1 MNTKSPNPLS
11 NQVALVTGA
20 SRGIGQAIAIELA
33 AQGCFVYINYHSS
46 KEGAE
51 ATLAAVEQAGGQG
64 KIRAFTVTDPQ
75 ASEKAVADILKE
87 QEKIDIL
94 INNAGIKKDGLLIRM
109 KEKNWH
115 NVLDVNLNGFFNV
128 TKPVVKSM
136 LSRRYG
142 RIVNITSTSGQ
153 AGQAGQVNYSASKSG
168 IIGATKALAKEMAAR
183 NITVNAVAPGF
194 IESEMTEGLSQNAIL
209 SMIPAGRMGTCQE
222 VAQAVG
228 FLCSPLSAYITGQ
241 VLGVNGGMY

>member
-1 MNTKSPNPLS
+1 MNTNSPDSLS

-33 AQGCFVYINYHSS
+33 ARGCFVYINYHSS
-46 KEGAE
+46 KEGAKS
-51 ATLAAVEQAGGQG
+51 TLAAIEQAGGQG
-64 KIRAFTVTDPQ
+64 KILAFSVTDQQ
-75 ASEKAVADILKE
+75 AAEQAIADIC
-87 QEKIDIL
+87 QEKGKIDIL
-94 INNAGIKKDGLLIRM
+94 VNNAGITKDGLLIRM
-109 KEKNWH
+109 KKDHWH

-128 TKPVVKSM
+128 TKPAVKSM
-136 LSRRYG
+136 LSKRYG

-168 IIGATKALAKEMAAR
+168 LIGATKALAKEMAAR

-194 IESEMTEGLSQNAIL
+194 IESEMTQGLSQDAIL
-209 SMIPAGRMGTCQE
+209 SMIPARRMGTCQE
-222 VAQAVG
+222 VAQATA

>member
-1 MNTKSPNPLS
+1 MNTTTSNSFS
-11 NQVALVTGA
+11 NQVSLVTGA
-20 SRGIGQAIAIELA
+20 SRGIGQAIAVKLA
-33 AQGCFVYINYHSS
+33 TLGCFVYINYHSS

-51 ATLAAVEQAGGQG
+51 STLAAIEQAGGQG
-64 KIRAFTVTDPQ
+64 KILSFSVTD
-75 ASEKAVADILKE
+75 AKESEQAVAAIL
-87 QEKIDIL
+87 QEKGKIDIL
-94 INNAGIKKDGLLIRM
+94 VNNAGIKKDGFLIRM
-109 KEKNWH
+109 KEAHWH

-128 TKPVVKSM
+128 TKPAVKSM
-136 LSRRYG
+136 LSKRYG

-194 IESEMTEGLSQNAIL
+194 IESEMTQDLSQDGIL
-209 SMIPAGRMGTCQE
+209 SMIPARRMGTCQE
-222 VAQAVG
+222 VAQAAA
-228 FLCSPLSAYITGQ
+228 FLCSPLSGYITGQ